1 MPFEGLALFGF
12 NFLVDAV
19 PALSL
24 KRARD
29 RLMRVLLANAGS
41 IYMILE
47 DADVILYGFPAGLM
61 MQILGS
67 LPFGSWGLTLVGA
80 LGMGS
85 AFEDV
90 AFFGLVAVEVEFRV
104 DILLCHHYLLYP
116 SKLNTTT
123 KILSLFQ

>member
-104 DILLCHHYLLYP
+104 DILLCHHY
-116 SKLNTTT
+116 
-123 KILSLFQ
+123 